1 MTEWKKAVID
11 TSNNTTTI
19 ILVPALVKGVYIN
32 TALSAH
38 TVNIEDGTEASF
50 VIPAS
55 AAAGNFYDFDAT
67 RFETSLI
74 IDPDDSSTGNITVL
88 YKDLARPGG

>member
-1 MTEWKKAVID
+1 MEWDKALVD
-11 TSNNTTTI
+11 TSTNITTI
-19 ILVPALVKGVYIN
+19 INIPALVKGVYIN

-38 TVNIEDGTEASF
+38 TVNIEDGTEATF

-55 AAAGNFYDFDAT
+55 AAAGNFYDWEGV

-74 IDPDDSSTGNITVL
+74 VDPDDSSTGSITVL
-88 YKDLARPGG
+88 YRDLARND